1 MNTSIKEFVS
11 KFKNIL
17 SDPETKHSFYMQ
29 ELDGAS
35 QGNTASKEWVDSKGI
50 DPSEY
55 VNALWKE
62 ENEDAEA
69 LQMNIIAWQMRRPTS
84 LTSEARAIER
94 RALVDALMLEGK
106 VESKPMLQFADT
118 SDEDHLT

>member
-17 SDPETKHSFYMQ
+17 SDPKTKHSFYMQ

-50 DPSEY
+50 NPSEY

-94 RALVDALMLEGK
+94 RTLVDALMIEGK
-106 VESKPMLQFADT
+106 AESKPRLQFADT

>member
-11 KFKNIL
+11 QFKNIL

-35 QGNTASKEWVDSKGI
+35 QGNAMSKKWVDSKGI

-55 VNALWKE
+55 VNALWEE

-69 LQMNIIAWQMRRPTS
+69 LQMDIVAWQMRRS
-84 LTSEARAIER
+84 KSNEARAIER
-94 RALVDALMLEGK
+94 RALVDALMLEDK
-106 VESKPMLQFADT
+106 VVNKPRLQFADT